1 MQGILGIALIVLI
14 AWSVSEARSK
24 VRLIP
29 LGVTLLVQVVL
40 AAVLLRIPF
49 VSESLGALNH
59 VVTAISTATREGTS
73 FVFDYLGGAALP
85 FELTVNTAPFIF
97 ATQLL
102 PQVLFFAVL
111 VALFWYWGVL
121 PAIIKG
127 FSLVLQRFLGIGGAV
142 GVAAAAS
149 IFVGMVESPLIIRA
163 YLRQLTR
170 SEFFTVIT
178 CGMST
183 VAGSIMV
190 LYVTIIGGVVEDALG
205 HILTASILNVLGA
218 ILVSRVMVPDDTLT
232 DVTKIHD
239 TFGYE
244 SSFDA
249 ITRGTSDGI
258 RLIVNI
264 AAMLIVL
271 ISLVALV
278 NYLLATDVVGEPL
291 LSIYLVWFSLIVGVG
306 SIIWGF
312 ERGNNRT
319 LALALM
325 AITAIAGTFGM
336 QFLAGL
342 PNMLTIAGSVCAA
355 YVLFVCYVF
364 IYESRR
370 GNLKTT
376 KKQQF
381 VTVGFAVLAVLNLG
395 VVFLPLGDEPLSLQ
409 WLVGSV
415 FAPISWCMG
424 IPWVDAQL
432 AGSLMGIKLIVNE
445 LAAYQTLGVVG
456 GELEVGSRLILTY
469 SLCGFTNLG
478 SLGILIGGVSA
489 IVPERRADL
498 LVLGPKT
505 LLSGTLVAF
514 LTGSIVGFVSSF

>member
-14 AWSVSEARSK
+14 AWSVSEARTK

-40 AAVLLRIPF
+40 ASILLRVPF

-59 VVTAISTATREGTS
+59 VVGAISTATREGTS
-73 FVFDYLGGAALP
+73 FVFDYLGGGVLP

-127 FSLVLQRFLGIGGAV
+127 FSLLLQRFLGIGGAV

-218 ILVSRVMVPDDTLT
+218 ILVSRVMVPDDTIT

-249 ITRGTSDGI
+249 ITRGTTDGV

-264 AAMLIVL
+264 GAMLIVL

-278 NYLLATDVVGEPL
+278 NYLLSAKVVGTQVL
-291 LSIYLVWFSLIVGVG
+291 TATLFWFGAVTMAG
-306 SIIWGF
+306 SFIWGW
-312 ERGNNRT
+312 ERGTKRT
-319 LALALM
+319 AALLTTAL
-325 AITAIAGTFGM
+325 IAIAGTYGIQLARQLEPDLLVTTGCVLAIFGIGFVISM
-336 QFLAGL
+336 RVVLLARFAKKLFIVALVFGIAAGL
-342 PNMLTIAGSVCAA
+342 NIG
-355 YVLFVCYVF
+355 
-364 IYESRR
+364 
-370 GNLKTT
+370 
-376 KKQQF
+376 
-381 VTVGFAVLAVLNLG
+381 VGY
-395 VVFLPLGDEPLSLQ
+395 LPLGDEPLSLQ
-409 WLVGSV
+409 WMVGWI
-415 FAPISWCMG
+415 FAPVSWCMG
-424 IPWVDAQL
+424 VPWVDAQH
-432 AGSLMGIKLIVNE
+432 AGALMGTKLIVNE
-445 LAAYQTLGVVG
+445 LAAYQTLGLMG
-456 GELEVGSRLILTY
+456 TEIGTGSRLILTY

-498 LVLGPKT
+498 LALGPRT
-505 LLSGTLVAF
+505 LLSGTLVSF

>member
-14 AWSVSEARSK
+14 AWSVSEARTK

-40 AAVLLRIPF
+40 ASILLRVPF

-59 VVTAISTATREGTS
+59 VVGAISTATREGTS
-73 FVFDYLGGAALP
+73 FVFDYLGGGVLP

-127 FSLVLQRFLGIGGAV
+127 FSLLLQRFLGIGGAV

-218 ILVSRVMVPDDTLT
+218 ILVSRVMVPDDTIT

-249 ITRGTSDGI
+249 ITRGTTDGV

-264 AAMLIVL
+264 GAMLIVL

-278 NYLLATDVVGEPL
+278 NYLLSAEVVGTRIL
-291 LSIYLVWFSLIVGVG
+291 TLFLFWFCTITIVGSV
-306 SIIWGF
+306 IWGW
-312 ERGNNRT
+312 ERGNTRT
-319 LALALM
+319 VALLTTVV
-325 AITAIAGTFGM
+325 IAIAGTYGIQLAN
-336 QFLAGL
+336 QFEPGLA
-342 PNMLTIAGSVCAA
+342 
-355 YVLFVCYVF
+355 F
-364 IYESRR
+364 
-370 GNLKTT
+370 TT
-376 KKQQF
+376 L
-381 VTVGFAVLAVLNLG
+381 GVLAVFALVSISRIWVKTKLSKKQNF
-395 VVFLPLGDEPLSLQ
+395 VVVGFVVAALFNIAIGYLPLGEEPFSLQ
-409 WLVGSV
+409 WMAGWI
-415 FAPISWCMG
+415 FAPVAWCMG
-424 IPWVDAQL
+424 VPWVDAQH

-445 LAAYQTLGVVG
+445 LAAYQTLGVMG
-456 GELEVGSRLILTY
+456 TEIGTDSRLILTY

-505 LLSGTLVAF
+505 LLSGTLVSF